1 MVYKIKIVSSAERQ
15 FLKLSVLLQD
25 KLSVKILSLAKNPRP
40 FGNQKLRDSQF
51 YRIRIGDYRIIYSI
65 NDKTRAVEI
74 LDIGHRREIYR

>member
-1 MVYKIKIVSSAERQ
+1 MAYKIKIVSSAERQ
-15 FLKLSVLLQD
+15 FLKLSGFLQD
-25 KLSVKILSLAKNPRP
+25 KLSVKILALAKNPHP

-65 NDKTRAVEI
+65 NDKTRTVEI